1 MELPALDLRSALV
14 EASNRVAEALNCDK
28 VDAFLLDEAHQTL
41 RAVGTSN
48 TPMGRRQQAL
58 GLDVLALANGGR
70 TVEVFKTGTSY
81 LEHHADRDPGEVRGL
96 VEELGV
102 RSTLSVPFEV
112 NGVRRGVLAAASPKP
127 EFFQVSDLKF
137 MEIVARWVGILAHRA
152 ELAELARRVDNEQV
166 RRRAADE
173 LITVVAHDLRNHL
186 HPLLARLQIMRILIE
201 RGSAVSIADLDK
213 AIRSVQ
219 RLSHLTAELL
229 DLKRLDEGLFSL
241 NLVPVDL
248 VATANETAA
257 SLGAGAVPVRVS
269 GVQRLVA
276 VADADRVRQALENMV
291 ANAIKYSP
299 PGKAVEVRVIADDSG
314 DKAAAILEVL
324 DEGPGIA
331 PEMVS
336 TLFDRFASSADSKG
350 IGLGLHLA
358 YRIAR
363 IHHGDLSVH
372 ARPGGGTRFCLT
384 LPLDPSEVDSSRTD
398 PPRKWPAQ

>member
-1 MELPALDLRSALV
+1 MELPAVELRPALV
-14 EASNRVAEALNCDK
+14 EASNRVAAALNCEK

-41 RAVGTSN
+41 RAIGTSN

-70 TVEVFKTGTSY
+70 TVETFKSGTSY
-81 LEHHADRDPGEVRGL
+81 LEHRADQDPDEVRGL

-112 NGVRRGVLAAASPKP
+112 NGVRRGVLAAASPTP
-127 EFFQVSDLKF
+127 EFFQASDLQF
-137 MEIVARWVGILAHRA
+137 LEIVARWVGILAYRA
-152 ELAELARRVDNEQV
+152 ELAESARRVDNEQV

-186 HPLLARLQIMRILIE
+186 HPLLARLQIMRLLIE
-201 RGSAVSIADLDK
+201 RGSPVSVLDLDK

-219 RLSHLTAELL
+219 RLAHLTAELL

-241 NLVPVDL
+241 NLVPLDL
-248 VATANETAA
+248 VVTANETAA
-257 SLGAGAVPVRVS
+257 SLGTGVVPVRVS
-269 GVQRLVA
+269 GEPRLVA
-276 VADADRVRQALENMV
+276 VADSERVRQALENVV

-299 PGKAVEVRVIADDSG
+299 PGKPVEVRVLSEDSG
-314 DKAAAILEVL
+314 GKAWAIVEVL

-336 TLFDRFASSADSKG
+336 TLFDRFASSPDSKG

-372 ARPGGGTRFCLT
+372 PRAGGGTRFRLA
-384 LPLDPSEVDSSRTD
+384 LPLDPSD
-398 PPRKWPAQ
+398 PDGTQPDPARKWPAQ